1 MTGYS
6 LCGIA
11 ELNVEGSRGF
21 FPLMAWKKGVGTLL
35 KRAWNG
41 IVVDL
46 CWTDPIQTFF
56 LAVIERRRSISTAEE
71 WTTELPWQEA
81 HSAQPSLPLKPWG
94 FC

>member
-35 KRAWNG
+35 KRDGTGSWSTCVG
-41 IVVDL
+41 
-46 CWTDPIQTFF
+46 PIQFK
-56 LAVIERRRSISTAEE
+56 
-71 WTTELPWQEA
+71 
-81 HSAQPSLPLKPWG
+81 HSS
-94 FC
+94 